1 MARQDEC
8 TSCLFLVNMTQ
19 VLETVV
25 WSLTI
30 QSMKYV
36 VIYKEKVIFIMMWH
50 LIILLISNH
59 VFRNE
64 FRISALG
71 LVLELKFFLEC

>member
-1 MARQDEC
+1 
-8 TSCLFLVNMTQ
+8 MTQ

-36 VIYKEKVIFIMMWH
+36 VIYKEKVILIMTWH
-50 LIILLISNH
+50 LIIL
-59 VFRNE
+59 
-64 FRISALG
+64 
-71 LVLELKFFLEC
+71 